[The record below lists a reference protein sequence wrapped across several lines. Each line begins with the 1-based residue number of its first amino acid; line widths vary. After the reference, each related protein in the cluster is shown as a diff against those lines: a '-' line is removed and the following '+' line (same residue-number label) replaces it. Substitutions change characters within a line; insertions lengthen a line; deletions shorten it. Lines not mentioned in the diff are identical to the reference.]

1 MTSVW
6 KRLQRVGKKASKFQF
21 VASYQELL
29 LECKEK
35 WQPDKLRVV
44 WTRRNRRMCSK
55 LHSWQPGIKNPYR
68 GTVLWPVPENVDI
81 SVTLFKEAGAE
92 AFEDK
97 EWTFVLEG
105 ECKGHRKVLGS
116 AAINLKNYAS
126 ATPTQTDVRLSLK
139 PLSVKVVEA
148 ELKLSLSCI
157 FVREGKA
164 TDEDMQSLAS
174 LMSVKPD
181 VADMDDF
188 NESDEDGAAVFP
200 RPLMRPNRPAPPP
213 PEPRNAPVIRE
224 DRRPPRPVG
233 GSSPPAP
240 LPLIAPPLPA
250 IFQGKAAASYE
261 RRPPV
266 AQMSAVVSG
275 ASGGAQVFKAQE
287 VKSVGRPSSPS
298 PFAADAPAAPPL
310 AGDVTAV
317 PLLSRPDLDALC
329 ESAAPALRPPP
340 CTGSPPAGATDKEA
354 AATSVAT
361 AMTPSRSRD
370 AAAAD
375 DIGAFGRP
383 LAAQDSQELGR
394 GSPGKLRSEVIV
406 APPPP
411 WPFAAPM
418 RPSTSVLAAFIT
430 PERTCLHGDED
441 ADDLRRRADAGPEPP
456 RDVVREAPGAQ
467 SGGRFAER
475 DSGGLSALEQEERRQ
490 HEEEK
495 RRLLAEEKRRLFQE
509 QEELRKL
516 KERRRRQEEQLLLEK
531 GERDRR
537 LRQEEEKK
545 RRRAEE
551 EQEEERRRREA
562 RQEEAGLVR
571 RREEE
576 EERSKEE
583 EHRQRREEE
592 TRRVLE
598 REKEEEAERRRRRGR
613 EEEAKEEERKRRQKE
628 EKEEEKK
635 QTEEQ
640 ERERKRRVDGER
652 RAKEDRER
660 EVKRLREEKKK
671 EEEAGTGEERQKRE
685 GEPRRRRW
693 EEEERGVED
702 ERQRLREEQDR
713 MREERME
720 RKRRCEEEE
729 RVKVEK
735 ERVMQRLREEKE
747 TVEQKKE
754 EGEEERKKL
763 EEERRH
769 EGERKEDRQRE
780 ENERMARK
788 KGGELEE
795 KKEEEERIDQE
806 MQRLRE
812 EKEWREEKKAEL
824 KRREEVRKEREE
836 EERRK
841 EDERK
846 MEGEERERRC
856 EEEESVKVEKE
867 RQQRLREENE
877 RKKME
882 EERQKVEMEKE
893 MTRLRE
899 EKEEEVK
906 QRRGQQVSLGAL
918 PLPLLDASCI
928 TPPSL
933 SQSGETQAADQ
944 RETAEVD
951 APARP
956 IAAKAPPLGP
966 PAVSVVEEAKEE
978 TKEDVSKLADEKT
991 STLSEGLVQT
1001 SAAEEEK
1008 LEEEEEDE
1016 ERAAQG
1022 CQSGSEGSLEVHV
1035 DHAVDPFPWTVSS
1048 AQPEPGPSDRPQLS
1062 LVARLRLVAKEQ
1074 EEEREKGSRREER
1087 TEEEEGKPKRRGE
1100 ERREEEEGTKE
1111 EEEARELKRRG
1122 EGGRKEEEE
1131 ETLNGGKDEE
1141 KEGGEKHQMEEEER
1155 KSRARAGKHS
1165 KDEDLQRDRQVIS
1178 SQSEVELP
1186 LREAELYDIGDEEEQ
1201 HEGDDDDDDDDD
1213 EEEHPP
1219 THLKPAEIKNPGDP
1233 CPGSHL
1239 GHSSLPGP
1247 PGNFTRTGTHGPPG
1261 HLGSPS
1267 PSNPP
1272 SPPGHLGH
1280 LSLSGPPGLLSPDF
1294 CHPGSHGPSGQLGS
1308 PCPPGDVTPLGLP
1321 GLPGS
1326 PGLGSVVGEDAGDD
1340 MEELEF
1346 EPGHEDLGSIWLAE
1360 LYMGGHTGGRP
1371 SARHHDHNDHD
1382 VAQNGAARGDKR
1394 IGVTQSLREEER
1406 LLLDRIQVMSLDTPP
1421 GTRKLLVP
1429 APGEIQD
1436 AETDGGRR
1444 LVECSLGPSGDCVSI
1459 DQCINVAAR
1468 LSDSDTSSQAGPIG
1482 EEADRTDNGGECD
1495 HQGLVTSSQSLL
1507 QWCQEVTAGYAGV
1520 KVTDFGASWRNGLA
1534 FCALLH
1540 HFHPDLVDFDEVKA
1554 HDIEMNNKKAFA
1566 AFESLG
1572 ISRLLEPSDMVLLS
1586 VPDRLIVMTYVSQLR
1601 SRFTRQELSVLH
1613 LESDASRYGP
1623 APGAALEEGGG
1634 AVPFP
1639 PPRAKRP
1646 LKEDSAFPLP
1656 EDEGEGVSESAGSL
1670 RELESQHT
1678 KAEDKATD
1686 TSQYVLSELAAL
1698 EAEQKHVDG
1707 RAAVVE
1713 RRLRSLM
1720 ETGSDR
1726 AEEERLIQEWF
1737 TLVNKK
1743 NALIRRQDQLELMQ
1757 EERDLE
1763 RRFELLTRELRVTMA
1778 VEDRQKS
1785 RAQREREQRLLQELL
1800 SLVDQR
1806 DDVIRNMDAKE
1817 RGALEEDER
1826 LERGL
1831 AMRRRKNDDKD
1842 KCVVQ

>member
-1022 CQSGSEGSLEVHV
+1022 
-1035 DHAVDPFPWTVSS
+1035 
-1048 AQPEPGPSDRPQLS
+1048 
-1062 LVARLRLVAKEQ
+1062 
-1074 EEEREKGSRREER
+1074 
-1087 TEEEEGKPKRRGE
+1087 
-1100 ERREEEEGTKE
+1100 
-1111 EEEARELKRRG
+1111 
-1122 EGGRKEEEE
+1122 
-1131 ETLNGGKDEE
+1131 
-1141 KEGGEKHQMEEEER
+1141 
-1155 KSRARAGKHS
+1155 
-1165 KDEDLQRDRQVIS
+1165 
-1178 SQSEVELP
+1178 
-1186 LREAELYDIGDEEEQ
+1186 
-1201 HEGDDDDDDDDD
+1201 
-1213 EEEHPP
+1213 
-1219 THLKPAEIKNPGDP
+1219 
-1233 CPGSHL
+1233 
-1239 GHSSLPGP
+1239 
-1247 PGNFTRTGTHGPPG
+1247 
-1261 HLGSPS
+1261 
-1267 PSNPP
+1267 
-1272 SPPGHLGH
+1272 
-1280 LSLSGPPGLLSPDF
+1280 
-1294 CHPGSHGPSGQLGS
+1294 
-1308 PCPPGDVTPLGLP
+1308 
-1321 GLPGS
+1321 
-1326 PGLGSVVGEDAGDD
+1326 
-1340 MEELEF
+1340 
-1346 EPGHEDLGSIWLAE
+1346 
-1360 LYMGGHTGGRP
+1360 P

-1678 KAEDKATD
+1678 KAEDKATHLQD